1 MQVCYSNAPRQS
13 NAHKSPNKMAPTV
26 LMLEKMIK
34 MFWVEIKH
42 ASSGGSCA
50 VQVSG
55 SRVTPTSLKL
65 TTLEIL

>member
-1 MQVCYSNAPRQS
+1 
-13 NAHKSPNKMAPTV
+13 MAPTV